1 MAGKPE
7 RHGEIVRQWRILLA
21 LEGSTRGMT
30 LADIREAAGDGVTE
44 RTIRRDLDA
53 LGQAGFPI
61 DAARTDG
68 VTRYS
73 LDREI
78 YRGLSAAG
86 FTLPE
91 LCALYLSRTLLQTFA
106 GAPFRDSLESAFDKL
121 TDALPPTLWAF
132 VDRLPQALS
141 AKGAGG
147 PLAGVTGAGRATVA
161 TLMTAILGRR
171 RVRMAY
177 HSFSSGREKTY
188 VVEPY
193 RLAYAQGALYLF
205 AFVPEYGEMR
215 TFATQRI
222 RTAAALDETFDPGED
237 VGGDAFPDAFGVYS
251 GATETVEIA
260 FTAQAAPYVR
270 EREWHPSQ
278 RVVDEAAGG
287 IRLHLQV
294 AVDWSL
300 TAWILGF
307 GPEATVIAPESL
319 RSRVADALAK
329 AADRYTEVRSK
340 K

>member
-1 MAGKPE
+1 
-7 RHGEIVRQWRILLA
+7 
-21 LEGSTRGMT
+21 MT
-30 LADIREAAGDGVTE
+30 LGEIREAAGDGVTE

-61 DAARTDG
+61 DPTRSDG
-68 VTRYS
+68 VTRYN

-91 LCALYLSRTLLQTFA
+91 LCALYLSRTLLQTLA

-121 TDALPPTLWAF
+121 ADALPPTLWAF

-147 PLAGVTGAGRATVA
+147 PLTHVTGAGRTAVA

-171 RVRMAY
+171 RIRMAY
-177 HSFSSGREKTY
+177 HSFASGREKTY
-188 VVEPY
+188 IVEPY

-222 RTAAALDETFDPGED
+222 RSAAALDETFDPGEE
-237 VGGDAFPDAFGVYS
+237 VGGEAFPDAFGVFS
-251 GATETVEIA
+251 GASEAVEIV

-278 RVVDEAAGG
+278 RIVDAAGG
-287 IRLHLQV
+287 GLRLHLDV

-300 TAWILGF
+300 QAWILGF

-319 RSRVADALAK
+319 RSRVANALEK
-329 AADRYTEVRSK
+329 ASARYTEVRS
-340 K
+340 